1 MIQITRPIAAK
12 RKWLRINGGR
22 IRDPDSLAWRIP
34 PLESQIASRT
44 NPPPA
49 VAIQAIS
56 AAHSIQRLL
65 STVPQ
70 LPAVKTVKRVT
81 TERRLRFAR
90 VMRHVE
96 GGAGLLTGVSPTL
109 SSVGK
114 GDVKAL
120 VFVSMTALA
129 VCGCFDSHAAR
140 PFPQHARNPP
150 RTPSRRTASEA
161 HQARSTVSV
170 EPASAGRGSPR
181 GGGRLCPP
189 EP

>member
-34 PLESQIASRT
+34 PLESQIVSRT

-81 TERRLRFAR
+81 TELRLRFAR

-96 GGAGLLTGVSPTL
+96 GGAGLLKGVSPYAL
-109 SSVGK
+109 KSGK
-114 GDVKAL
+114 G
-120 VFVSMTALA
+120 
-129 VCGCFDSHAAR
+129 
-140 PFPQHARNPP
+140 
-150 RTPSRRTASEA
+150 RR
-161 HQARSTVSV
+161 
-170 EPASAGRGSPR
+170 ASARV
-181 GGGRLCPP
+181 RLDARTRRLRVL
-189 EP
+189 